1 MDVLDGRAPRA
12 RAGSLIQMGRWL
24 QVASLRLEADQQ
36 KARTEDGGRSIKKDF
51 APVSREHSFRY
62 PAIEAIHSRWLAR
75 GPVHAGTPLA

>member
-12 RAGSLIQMGRWL
+12 RAGSLIQMGHWL

-51 APVSREHSFRY
+51 APVSRELVSTEF
-62 PAIEAIHSRWLAR
+62 SRRSRLPGKA
-75 GPVHAGTPLA
+75 